1 MAELFDLCVG
11 AMYLMSDITGLTY
24 KEINIWLFVII
35 HPVITL
41 TLFILLVFKQRKIN
55 HYEKTYEMEWGQG
68 NSLDDLIKYKKT
80 SEDLDFEM
88 SLQEQEEEEFNR
100 ELEEY
105 IYRHHDN
112 LFPPKENLKTYE
124 DEDRILESIE
134 AERNRYFVTECE
146 IERREIV
153 DLIKKLAKSLNSLS
167 DEEFEKILKSDPF
180 S

>member
-1 MAELFDLCVG
+1 MAE
-11 AMYLMSDITGLTY
+11 
-24 KEINIWLFVII
+24 LFVII
-35 HPVITL
+35 HSVITL
-41 TLFILLVFKQRKIN
+41 TLFILLIFKQRKIN

-68 NSLDDLIKYKKT
+68 NSLDDLIKY
-80 SEDLDFEM
+80 
-88 SLQEQEEEEFNR
+88 
-100 ELEEY
+100 
-105 IYRHHDN
+105 
-112 LFPPKENLKTYE
+112 KENLKTYE

>member
-55 HYEKTYEMEWGQG
+55 HFQ
-68 NSLDDLIKYKKT
+68 KT

-88 SLQEQEEEEFNR
+88 SLQDEYQDEEEEFNR

-124 DEDRILESIE
+124 DEDRIIESIE

-146 IERREIV
+146 IEKREIV

-167 DEEFEKILKSDPF
+167 DEEFEDILKSDPF